1 MRLQLQLEHSGKRY
15 RTDLSIRRVLVC
27 FVMASLVFIV
37 SSRSTQITTEHANQV
52 SLVKQGLLAQQSMLE
67 QVIEQSDIEQNAIL
81 QHISA
86 MQAKLSLL
94 SLQQIDIAKAM
105 NVKLTDIP
113 IAIAVS
119 EPEFEPSVSG
129 SLQALQRQLDDQIK
143 QLAILEN
150 VFNNTHIDIQQRITG
165 RPIQTGWLS
174 SYYGMRDDPFT
185 GKQAMHKGIDFAGNE
200 GDPVI
205 ATAAGVVT
213 WSGERFGYGNL
224 VEINHGNG
232 LVTRYGHNQSLNVVV
247 GEVVTKGHRIAT
259 IGNTGR
265 STGAHVHYEIIKQG
279 KQIDPLP
286 YVYRK

>member
-1 MRLQLQLEHSGKRY
+1 MRLQLQLEHCGKRY
-15 RTDLSIRRVLVC
+15 RADFSIRRVLVC

-37 SSRSTQITTEHANQV
+37 SSRSTQIASEHANQV

-67 QVIEQSDIEQNAIL
+67 QVIEQSGIEQNALL

-86 MQAKLSLL
+86 MQAQLSLL

-113 IAIAVS
+113 IPVP
-119 EPEFEPSVSG
+119 EQEFEPSLSG
-129 SLQALQRQLDDQIK
+129 SLQALQRQLDYQIK

-150 VFNNTHIDIQQRITG
+150 VFNNTHIDTQQRITG

-259 IGNTGR
+259 VGNTGR

>member
-67 QVIEQSDIEQNAIL
+67 QVIEQSDIEQNALL

-113 IAIAVS
+113 IPVP

-129 SLQALQRQLDDQIK
+129 SLQALQRQLDVQIK

-259 IGNTGR
+259 VGNTGR